1 MWLQFLTTM
10 DSFRK
15 KIKNDLFFFVFGL
28 FLPANILFYR
38 IVCKLFFSSFVFVN
52 SAVFDTVFFCY
63 FPTFLL
69 FLLLYKKDSNF
80 FMKKF
85 EYLKWI
91 LTLYSLA
98 AKVHCYFYEKIM
110 VFFCFLFLYFS
121 AYLLLSYTGSL
132 FEIPFLILRQFIVS
146 YCAFNCFFTEEAE
159 NPESVYI
166 DRFSKYS
173 FFDSFLVSFI
183 SLKSERKQM
192 SSQLSCSANT
202 FVFLCLSR
210 QNRIVKYYMAE
221 YSIIAEKLLSSLQGK
236 MPKEQY
242 RLLCL
247 EKNNLF
253 TFPERPPFFYFVTH
267 QAWKNILQESDLFCS
282 KLNHL
287 SLCGSKITFS

>member
-1 MWLQFLTTM
+1 M
-10 DSFRK
+10 DSVRK
-15 KIKNDLFFFVFGL
+15 KIKNDLFFFVLGL
-28 FLPANILFYR
+28 FLPVNILFYR
-38 IVCKLFFSSFVFVN
+38 IVCKLLESCFVFVN

-69 FLLLYKKDSNF
+69 FILLYKKDSNF

-98 AKVHCYFYEKIM
+98 AEVHCYFYEKIM

-121 AYLLLSYTGSL
+121 AYLLLSYTGSF

-146 YCAFNCFFTEEAE
+146 YCAFNCFFSEEAE

-173 FFDSFLVSFI
+173 FFDSFLASFI
-183 SLKSERKQM
+183 SLKTERKQM
-192 SSQLSCSANT
+192 SYQLSFSANT
-202 FVFLCLSR
+202 LVFLCLSR
-210 QNRIVKYYMAE
+210 QNRAVKYYIKE
-221 YSIIAEKLLSSLQGK
+221 YSTLAEKVLLSLHGK
-236 MPKEQY
+236 ITEEQY

-253 TFPERPPFFYFVTH
+253 TFPERPPFFCFVTH
-267 QAWKNILQESDLFCS
+267 QACKNILQESDLFCR

-287 SLCGSKITFS
+287 ALCGSKITFS